1 MAARPHAE
9 SDTDA
14 IRAVARKLVDLDEK
28 DTASL
33 VELYEQLRGE
43 KPRSWHRSHLLKVLA
58 YDVQE
63 QAFGGLSRRARR
75 RIREL
80 GAQAPPAWRDRVAR
94 AGMGSA
100 PTAVASA
107 TQQPPPAAP
116 ALSVSQT
123 IDTADPRTSGTQ
135 GNRDARLPPSGTV
148 IVRVYKR
155 REHRVLVR
163 DDSFEYD
170 GQVFTSISAVAREI
184 TGKQVNGFYFFQLV
198 AAHAT

>member
-33 VELYEQLRGE
+33 VEMYEQLRGE
-43 KPRSWHRSHLLKVLA
+43 KPRSWHRSHLLKALA

-94 AGMGSA
+94 AGMGPAS
-100 PTAVASA
+100 TAAASP
-107 TQQPPPAAP
+107 TQQPAATAP
-116 ALSVSQT
+116 AFSVSRT
-123 IDTADPRTSGTQ
+123 IDVTDPRTTGVQ

-148 IVRVYKR
+148 ITRVYKR

-163 DDSFEYD
+163 DDCFEYD
-170 GQVFTSISAVAREI
+170 GQAFTSISAVAREI
-184 TGKQVNGFYFFQLV
+184 TGKQVNGFYFFQLTPE
-198 AAHAT
+198 AP